1 MEWEQRRLQNIEQ
14 MNEEMEKIAEY
25 ERSRRVSPEYGPV
38 QTSINQSRRR
48 FRKPAPVPSS
58 QEDSDQWED
67 VSGDEE
73 EEEEEEEEGPGDP
86 PSASQ
91 FKPVSPWPRRPP
103 PSTRGTTPGTS
114 PGTTPGATSTRSRAR
129 PPCRRATAPCWPSTP
144 PSSCWAWRGN
154 GAVLWVTAAEL
165 RRTVNG
171 VWFSHLALA
180 DLLSCLALPFV
191 ALPLATDHHWPLGA
205 VACKLLPSL
214 TVLAMFAG
222 VLVLTAIS
230 ADRCALVTRPVW
242 CHNRRTPALASAAC
256 AGAWALAALLTAPS
270 SSSAPCASTPSR
282 PRPPASCPTARR
294 GGTGAAPSWPRRRRG
309 SSAASWCLSP
319 SSRAANGRLLSRL
332 RARGLGGSQRATGTV
347 LVVVVSFFVCW
358 LPYHVVGLVLA
369 VGAPGG
375 AAFRGAQ
382 AADPAAAGLA
392 YINGCVNPVIYLVM
406 GRGLGKVRRSWRAL
420 LKGGA
425 QRRATSAAGDAREKR
440 RAR

>member
-1 MEWEQRRLQNIEQ
+1 MAAPPTSFYPWDDAWNLTWNDTWGDLY
-14 MNEEMEKIAEY
+14 EE
-25 ERSRRVSPEYGPV
+25 
-38 QTSINQSRRR
+38 
-48 FRKPAPVPSS
+48 
-58 QEDSDQWED
+58 
-67 VSGDEE
+67 
-73 EEEEEEEEGPGDP
+73 
-86 PSASQ
+86 
-91 FKPVSPWPRRPP
+91 
-103 PSTRGTTPGTS
+103 
-114 PGTTPGATSTRSRAR
+114 PGAAAVPPGHRAVL
-129 PPCRRATAPCWPSTP
+129 ALYA
-144 PSSCWAWRGN
+144 AVFLLGVAGN

-270 SSSAPCASTPSR
+270 FVFRAVRLDPFSAKATCVMSYGA
-282 PRPPASCPTARR
+282 ARR
-294 GGTGAAPSWPRRRRG
+294 HGRGAELAT
-309 SSAASWCLSP
+309 AAARFLCGFLVPFAVISGCY
-319 SSRAANGRLLSRL
+319 GRLLSRL

-392 YINGCVNPVIYLVM
+392 YVNGCVNPVIYLVM
-406 GRGLGKVRRSWRAL
+406 GRGLGKVKRSWRAL
-420 LKGGA
+420 LKGVLSDEP
-425 QRRATSAAGDAREKR
+425 TSAAGDARAKSAVTAEEGSEG
-440 RAR
+440 